1 MDLLLENSA
10 RMERIDMT
18 PLRKRIWSF
27 MALLLLLTISVQQAF
42 AESPDP
48 VVPPG
53 FAMVRSDTGVALY
66 QKNYPGGSPD
76 FVQVIR
82 LDQGAVLK
90 PLITSIAD
98 LRQGKGVYGGSD
110 ARFRS
115 QSLTAY
121 WGQLSATYP
130 TAFCVANGQFFY
142 MKEYPTRLPFPLKID
157 GEIVTDGY
165 GIKDF
170 PDQKLMLELWSGR
183 ADITPLSKEALY
195 TSTAP
200 DIIAGLTEDAPK
212 QKKRYTGRTFVG
224 LDDLDGNGYYET
236 LLVLTTKT
244 ARQIDAA
251 KVLRSFGA
259 AKVMMLDGGGSTQ
272 LSCQGDSYIFSE
284 RILPQVIGI
293 LAGPGESAKL
303 TAGAQVAQVVS
314 PSLTEKETL
323 ASGQGLDQEPL
334 SIQPSAQNQIAQ
346 PESLQASSLPPS
358 PAEEVQPAQ
367 PVEVSVQPA
376 QETSQERQA
385 SAQPTTPSDS
395 VDLQESNAG
404 TQAQNSEQLP
414 EVGAAATSALEQPSD
429 QVLENNEIPAQAS
442 LAASAGNEVGSTN
455 QAPLVLKAQQYLNMV
470 ASEFNRPASQS
481 LQQAGQSGNLSTNL
495 ATDEVAQ
502 SGSIAVGQPIQISG
516 VLWVPAGM
524 LPVVL
529 VLLFAVAKTRQVRD

>member
-1 MDLLLENSA
+1 
-10 RMERIDMT
+10 MT
-18 PLRKRIWSF
+18 LPPKRIWSL
-27 MALLLLLTISVQQAF
+27 MALLFLLAVSVSQAF
-42 AESPDP
+42 AESSDP
-48 VVPPG
+48 IIPPG
-53 FAMVRSDTGVALY
+53 FALVRSDTGVALY

-76 FVQVIR
+76 FVQVVR

-98 LRQGKGVYGGSD
+98 PRQGRGVYGGSD

-115 QSLTAY
+115 QSLSAY
-121 WGQLSATYP
+121 WGQFSANYP

-157 GEIVTDGY
+157 GEVVTDGY

-170 PDQKLMLELWSGR
+170 PDQKLMLELWPGR
-183 ADITPLSKEALY
+183 ADITPLSQEALY
-195 TSTAP
+195 ASSAP

-251 KVLRSFGA
+251 EVLRSFGA
-259 AKVMMLDGGGSTQ
+259 DKVMMLDGGGSTQ

-284 RILPQVIGI
+284 RILPQAIGI

-303 TAGAQVAQVVS
+303 AAGAQVAQVIS
-314 PSLTEKETL
+314 PSLTETETL
-323 ASGQGLDQEPL
+323 VSGQGLGQEAFFSQSP
-334 SIQPSAQNQIAQ
+334 AQNQVIQ
-346 PESLQASSLPPS
+346 SESNQTDSLPPS
-358 PAEEVQPAQ
+358 QLEEAQPAQ
-367 PVEVSVQPA
+367 PVEMSAQPA
-376 QETSQERQA
+376 QKMSQDQPA
-385 SAQPTTPSDS
+385 SAQPAVHSND
-395 VDLQESNAG
+395 VNLQQSYAE
-404 TQAQNSEQLP
+404 TQAQSPAQSP
-414 EVGAAATSALEQPSD
+414 EVQAAVASALELNANQA
-429 QVLENNEIPAQAS
+429 LENNEMPAQAS
-442 LAASAGNEVGSTN
+442 LASSSGDEAGTTH

-470 ASEFNRPASQS
+470 ASEFDRPAAQS
-481 LQQAGQSGNLSTNL
+481 LQQAEQSGNLSTNL
-495 ATDEVAQ
+495 ASDTVAQ
-502 SGSIAVGQPIQISG
+502 SGSTAIGQPIQISG

-529 VLLFAVAKTRQVRD
+529 VMLFAVAKTRQVRD